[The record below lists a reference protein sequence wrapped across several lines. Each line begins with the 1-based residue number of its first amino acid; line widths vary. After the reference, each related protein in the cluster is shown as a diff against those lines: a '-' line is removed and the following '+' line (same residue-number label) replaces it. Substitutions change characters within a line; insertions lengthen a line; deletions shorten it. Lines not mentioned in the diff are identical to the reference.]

1 MTLPIS
7 ISINGLPA
15 TEIAA
20 HTPPVFETWADGG
33 CGSASWAFAM
43 SAKRSHRHLY
53 PGALVQIKVGM
64 HPLFSGR
71 LSEPDR
77 STWECIA
84 YGHASHAERLPALD
98 GSGNLT
104 HNVATATTSARSWGW
119 VGADPFGVITGT
131 VAGNDSG
138 LLMLANLLKQR
149 ADELGKRWGV
159 NAKGQQ
165 FFRTDP
171 TIPTMY
177 LAPDIAVLGQTD
189 EGLAS
194 HIGARYINSTTNTV
208 QTVVR
213 PSDGSIPVEAI
224 EPLDFTPYGAMSET
238 QAYVKIDGLL
248 AKGRTQAP
256 WTSGMTVHRSQ
267 LQVRGV
273 APFLPKITA
282 GVDMVRLFGIP
293 AARMSAGTTTNVVIG
308 KTKFDAATPDL
319 IYLEP
324 LNTAPR
330 TFADILAAA

>member
-1 MTLPIS
+1 MLPIS
-7 ISINGLPA
+7 LSINNLPV

-33 CGSASWAFAM
+33 CGSLSFALNM
-43 SAKRSHRHLY
+43 SPKRSHRNLY
-53 PGALVQIKVGM
+53 TGALVQAKIGM

-71 LSEPDR
+71 LSEVNR
-77 STWECIA
+77 STWECVA
-84 YGHASHAERLPALD
+84 YGHASHAERLPALAGD
-98 GSGNLT
+98 GSQT

-119 VGADPFGVITGT
+119 VGSDPYGVVTGT
-131 VAGNDSG
+131 VAGTDTG
-138 LLMLANLLKQR
+138 PLILATLLKQR

-171 TIPTMY
+171 TLPTMY
-177 LAPDIAVLGQTD
+177 LAPDVALLGQAD

-194 HIGARYINSTTNTV
+194 HLAARYINSATSQAATAI
-208 QTVVR
+208 R
-213 PSDGSIPVEAI
+213 PSDGSIPVEAM
-224 EPLDFTPYGAMSET
+224 ELLDFTPMGPMTET

-248 AKGRTQAP
+248 AKGRIKP
-256 WTSGMTVHRSQ
+256 VWTSGMTVHRSQ
-267 LQVRGV
+267 LQTRGV
-273 APFLPKITA
+273 APFLPTIIA

-293 AARMSAGTTTNVVIG
+293 AARMSGGTTTNVVIG

-330 TFADILAAA
+330 DFASVLAAR